1 VIRVGF
7 GVTALAKAQAGGAHD
22 GLSHYTQELLT
33 RFEQRSDLACVPF
46 SFGTALP
53 AVDRMLLGDD
63 QHAAPEA
70 HPDAHP
76 KAQSQVLRPY
86 PAAAA
91 WSVLSGQDFIGVDRL
106 ASRIDLL
113 HATDH
118 HIPKCQSVPVVATL
132 MDAIPFSHPEWTNGS
147 FRSLK
152 NALWRQAIGWADRVI
167 TISEYSKSELVKW
180 AGVDPEKIDVISL
193 GVDQRWFSEVTAELC
208 ARVRQTHRLPNTFFI
223 SVGTLQPRKNVLST
237 IQAHRA
243 LSPSERKQYPLVI
256 VGRAGWKCEEV
267 IALIEQDSRSGMVR
281 WLPKVTDEDLFV
293 IVKLSQGLVFP
304 SLAEGFGLP
313 VLEAF
318 AAQVPVITS
327 NTTSLPEVAGDSAL
341 CVPPLDVEAIA
352 EALRQLI
359 DDTALRQTL
368 KQKGLNRALQFS
380 WNTCADSTF
389 AVYQKA
395 LAS

>member
-1 VIRVGF
+1 VGF
-7 GVTALAKAQAGGAHD
+7 GATALAKAQAGGAHD

-152 NALWRQAIGWADRVI
+152 NALWRRAIGWADRVI
-167 TISEYSKSELVKW
+167 TISDYSKNELIKW
-180 AGVDPEKIDVISL
+180 AGVQPDKIEVISL
-193 GVDQRWFSEVTAELC
+193 GVDQRWFNEVTYEQC
-208 ARVRQTHRLPNTFFI
+208 ASVRQAHRLPDNFFI
-223 SVGTLQPRKNVLST
+223 SVGTLQPRKNVIST

-243 LSPSERKQYPLVI
+243 LSPRHRKQYPLVI
-256 VGRAGWKCEEV
+256 VGRAGWKCEDTL
-267 IALIEQDSRSGMVR
+267 AMIEQDSRAGAVH
-281 WLPKVTDEDLFV
+281 WLPQVTDEDLFV
-293 IVKLSQGLVFP
+293 IVKMAHGLVFP

-318 AAQVPVITS
+318 AAQAPVITS

-341 CVPPLDVEAIA
+341 CVSPLDVEAIA
-352 EALRQLI
+352 EAMRQLI
-359 DDTALRQTL
+359 DDNALCQTL
-368 KQKGLNRALQFS
+368 KRKGLKRALQFS
-380 WNTCADSTF
+380 WDTCADSTLT
-389 AVYQKA
+389 VYQKT

>member
-1 VIRVGF
+1 MIRVGF

-22 GLSHYTQELLT
+22 GISHYTQELLS
-33 RFEQRSDLACVPF
+33 RLQPRSNLTCVPF
-46 SFGTALP
+46 SFGMALP
-53 AVDRMLLGDD
+53 ALG
-63 QHAAPEA
+63 HTLAS
-70 HPDAHP
+70 PDLQARP
-76 KAQSQVLRPY
+76 QVQPQALRPY

-91 WSVLSGQDFIGVDRL
+91 WSVVSGQDYLGIDRL
-106 ASRIDLL
+106 ASRVDLL

-118 HIPKCQSVPVVATL
+118 YIPKCGSVPVVATL

-147 FRSLK
+147 FRTLK
-152 NALWRQAIGWADRVI
+152 NGLWRRAIGWADRVI
-167 TISEYSKSELVKW
+167 TISEYSKSELIKW
-180 AGVDPEKIDVISL
+180 AGVRPDKVDVISL
-193 GVDQRWFSEVTAELC
+193 GVDQRWFNEVTAQRR
-208 ARVRQTHRLPNTFFI
+208 ARVRQAYRLPDTFFI

-243 LSPSERKQYPLVI
+243 LSPIERKQYPLVI
-256 VGRAGWKCEEV
+256 IGRAGWKCEDTLEM
-267 IALIEQDSRSGMVR
+267 IEQDSRAGTMH
-281 WLPKVTDEDLFV
+281 WLPQVTDEDLFV
-293 IVKLSQGLVFP
+293 IVKMAHGLVFP

-341 CVPPLDVEAIA
+341 GVPPQDVEAIA
-352 EALRQLI
+352 EAMRQLI
-359 DDTALRQTL
+359 DDTALCQTL
-368 KQKGLNRALQFS
+368 KQKGLNRAHQFS
-380 WNTCADSTF
+380 WDTCADSTL

>member
-1 VIRVGF
+1 VGF

-33 RFEQRSDLACVPF
+33 RFWQRSDLACVPF

-53 AVDRMLLGDD
+53 ALDKMLVGDD
-63 QHAAPEA
+63 QQAAPEVQ
-70 HPDAHP
+70 PKTHP
-76 KAQSQVLRPY
+76 KAQPQVLRPY

-91 WSVLSGQDFIGVDRL
+91 WSVLSGQDFIGIDRL
-106 ASRIDLL
+106 ASRVALL

-118 HIPKCQSVPVVATL
+118 FIPRCSSVPVVATL

-152 NALWRQAIGWADRVI
+152 NALWRQAIGWAYRVI
-167 TISEYSKSELVKW
+167 TISDYSKNELIKW
-180 AGVDPEKIDVISL
+180 AGVQPDKIEVISL
-193 GVDQRWFSEVTAELC
+193 GVDQRWFNKVTAERC
-208 ARVRQTHRLPNTFFI
+208 ARVRQAHCLPDNFFI
-223 SVGTLQPRKNVLST
+223 SVGTLQPRKNVIST

-243 LSPSERKQYPLVI
+243 LSLAQRKQYPLVI
-256 VGRAGWKCEEV
+256 VGRAGWKCEDTL
-267 IALIEQDSRSGMVR
+267 AMIEQDSRAGAVH
-281 WLPKVTDEDLFV
+281 WLPQVTDEDLFV
-293 IVKLSQGLVFP
+293 IVKMAHGLVFP

-341 CVPPLDVEAIA
+341 GVPPQDVEAIA
-352 EALRQLI
+352 EAMRQLI
-359 DDTALRQTL
+359 DDTALCKTL
-368 KQKGLNRALQFS
+368 KQKGLKRALQFS
-380 WNTCADSTF
+380 WDTCADRTLE
-389 AVYQKA
+389 VYQKT
-395 LAS
+395 LAG